1 MSLTNFK
8 YKLPDNVA
16 WRIVDGEV
24 FAITADGTLHS
35 IANDTG
41 LAIWDLLAAG
51 PVNVNAVAQAI
62 VQQFEVD
69 LKTAAADAAEFL
81 DLLVEKGVVLQA

>member
-1 MSLTNFK
+1 LA
-8 YKLPDNVA
+8 DNVA

-35 IANDTG
+35 IGNETG

-51 PVNVNAVAQAI
+51 PVSIDTVVETL
-62 VQQFEVD
+62 VEQFEVD
-69 LKTAAADAAEFL
+69 RDTATADSAEFL
-81 DLLVEKGVVLQA
+81 NLLAHKGIAIQD